1 MDVTAKNKE
10 KMEAINKNGA
20 IDRENPV
27 KWVEVAKIRTADI
40 EDIFEPSFYL
50 KLVNE
55 SYKHEL
61 PVTLTMRA
69 ITDSDP
75 RIANRIQAYFKAE
88 NISNGQFET
97 YKPAA
102 YLLQKH
108 ALLRDDIDEET
119 VEKAAS
125 MFERINALLP
135 SDNFAIEGV
144 NGRAVHTTP

>member
-1 MDVTAKNKE
+1 MDQPIV
-10 KMEAINKNGA
+10 
-20 IDRENPV
+20 V
-27 KWVEVAKIRTADI
+27 L
-40 EDIFEPSFYL
+40 IFYQISFDPSFYL

-75 RIANRIQAYFKAE
+75 RIANRIQAYFRAE
-88 NISNGQFET
+88 NISDGQFET